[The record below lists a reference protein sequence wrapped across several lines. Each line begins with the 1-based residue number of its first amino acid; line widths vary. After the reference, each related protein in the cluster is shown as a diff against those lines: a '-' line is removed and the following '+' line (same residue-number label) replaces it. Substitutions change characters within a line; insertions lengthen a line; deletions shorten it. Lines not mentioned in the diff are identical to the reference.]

1 MACVLSIAIST
12 SASVLA
18 CGPHQRWMSGRAS
31 HLRMSGQSARVAGL
45 SRTRVELAAPLIAS
59 VPEVADARE
68 HHGEPAL
75 VSRFDHLLIAN
86 RASGLDHSC
95 GSRFRRGDEAVGK
108 WEE

>member
-45 SRTRVELAAPLIAS
+45 SCTPGELAAPLIAS
-59 VPEVADARE
+59 VPEVTDARE
-68 HHGEPAL
+68 HHGEAAL
-75 VSRFDHLLIAN
+75 VGRFDHLLIAHG
-86 RASGLDHSC
+86 ASGLDNGGGSC
-95 GSRFRRGDEAVGK
+95 FRRGDEA
-108 WEE
+108 